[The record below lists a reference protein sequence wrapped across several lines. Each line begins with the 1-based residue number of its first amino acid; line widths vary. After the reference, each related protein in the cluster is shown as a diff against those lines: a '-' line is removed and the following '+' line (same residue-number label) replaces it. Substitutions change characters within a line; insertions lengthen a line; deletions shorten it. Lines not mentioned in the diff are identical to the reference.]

1 MLSIHIDITGTDD
14 GYTGRDVHEIADR
27 VIHDA
32 MLYDHT
38 SGEFSD
44 GMQRL
49 HVAWTVRES
58 SDPEGGLHWCGK
70 CGQRVVEDGVTHHG
84 EPWHLDCWTAL
95 DPHA

>member
-14 GYTGRDVHEIADR
+14 GYTGRDVHEITDR

-44 GMQRL
+44 GMDRL
-49 HVAWTVRES
+49 HVRWTVSES
-58 SDPEGGLHWCGK
+58 P
-70 CGQRVVEDGVTHHG
+70 DGN
-84 EPWHLDCWTAL
+84 L
-95 DPHA
+95 